1 MYKSVFINL
10 RPRFLE
16 SVVLKMLFNVNIR
29 SVLENI
35 NSVTEEKHMCGNPS
49 KNNENA
55 HFGLFF
61 EYNGNIYK

>member
-1 MYKSVFINL
+1 
-10 RPRFLE
+10 
-16 SVVLKMLFNVNIR
+16 MLFNVNIR